1 MYRSKNTPGHH
12 PNHNDLIR
20 SNPNEVKNPSNIISL
35 PLNNNA
41 NATVASTTQI
51 KDDFAKVLAGWIC
64 LFSSRWC
71 TAVRIL
77 PSQILQSLARVFS
90 EAKPEKF
97 SQAGRGSYI
106 KSVSA
111 QLALCLL
118 LGMEDCFS
126 KGNQNS
132 VFNLNEVSLLLFS
145 ASAVKPRFHASHAN
159 VKKKKKRFLVN
170 RHEPDTLIRISKREA
185 PCACMH
191 LHNRTIITSDPLCEL
206 APVWEITLSPCGM
219 MWL

>member
-1 MYRSKNTPGHH
+1 MYRSKNTPGQ
-12 PNHNDLIR
+12 NTNDLTR
-20 SNPNEVKNPSNIISL
+20 SNPDEVKNPSNIISL
-35 PLNNNA
+35 PLNNNT
-41 NATVASTTQI
+41 NATEASRQI
-51 KDDFAKVLAGWIC
+51 KDDFGKVLVGWIC

-71 TAVRIL
+71 TALPIL

-90 EAKPEKF
+90 AAKPEKF

-118 LGMEDCFS
+118 PGMEDCLS

-132 VFNLNEVSLLLFS
+132 VFNLNQVSLLLLYS
-145 ASAVKPRFHASHAN
+145 VSAVKPRFHANHAS
-159 VKKKKKRFLVN
+159 VKNKKKRFLVC
-170 RHEPDTLIRISKREA
+170 RHDPDTLIETSKRVV
-185 PCACMH
+185 PCACMR

-219 MWL
+219 MWP